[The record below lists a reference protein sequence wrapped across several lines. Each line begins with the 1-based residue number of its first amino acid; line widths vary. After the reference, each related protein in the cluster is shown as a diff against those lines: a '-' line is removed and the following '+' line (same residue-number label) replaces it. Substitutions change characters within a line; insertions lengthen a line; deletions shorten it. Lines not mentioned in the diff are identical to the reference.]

1 MLSGRYIAH
10 LVRDLCQMKE
20 TQRAFTDFGINITL
34 NGGGMQMAGMIFQT
48 HSNITANFSQ
58 LCTPDYVIEYLPAKN
73 YSI

>member
-1 MLSGRYIAH
+1 MPNEGDAAGVHRLWDKYHA
-10 LVRDLCQMKE
+10 KW
-20 TQRAFTDFGINITL
+20 
-34 NGGGMQMAGMIFQT
+34 GGMQMAGMIFQT